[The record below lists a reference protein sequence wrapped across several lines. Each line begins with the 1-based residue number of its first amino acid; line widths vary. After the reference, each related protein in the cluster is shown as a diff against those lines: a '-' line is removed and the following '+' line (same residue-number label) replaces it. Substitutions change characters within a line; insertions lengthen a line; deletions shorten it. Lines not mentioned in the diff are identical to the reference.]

1 MQMTRPQCDT
11 PLVSFWLGDT
21 YHSTFT
27 IPASSW
33 WFFNFIFDFLNFSS
47 EIENFLK
54 FLHLRWAN
62 FFNKKTEIILHYLGT
77 LHRQALGQTS
87 QIVMSNK

>member
-1 MQMTRPQCDT
+1 
-11 PLVSFWLGDT
+11 
-21 YHSTFT
+21 
-27 IPASSW
+27 
-33 WFFNFIFDFLNFSS
+33 
-47 EIENFLK
+47 
-54 FLHLRWAN
+54 LRWAN